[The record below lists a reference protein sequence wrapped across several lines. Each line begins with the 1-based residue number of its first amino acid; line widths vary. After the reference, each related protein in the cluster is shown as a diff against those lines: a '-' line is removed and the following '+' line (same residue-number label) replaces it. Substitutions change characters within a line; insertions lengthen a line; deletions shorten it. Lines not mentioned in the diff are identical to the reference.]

1 MKTRCLIAFAG
12 ATVLALS
19 GCTGGSN
26 NAGPS
31 AQTNTAANNSSP
43 VVQPEVYAQQ
53 KTEMA
58 SLNQAVQQYKA
69 AEGRYPKTLHELVP
83 TYLAKIPPAPAGCKI
98 NYDPNS
104 GVVSVARQ

>member
-1 MKTRCLIAFAG
+1 MVIA
-12 ATVLALS
+12 LA

-31 AQTNTAANNSSP
+31 AQTNTAANNTSP
-43 VVQPEVYAQQ
+43 IVQPEIYAQQ

-69 AEGRYPKTLHELVP
+69 AEGQYPQNLQQLVP
-83 TYLAKIPPAPAGCKI
+83 DYLAKIPPAPAGCKI
-98 NYDPNS
+98 AYDPHS